1 MLDMNGL
8 RNKCFITCLPFQIPS
23 DCFITCLPFQIPS
36 DSALAYFISYSQNI
50 SLDEQNLSLI
60 KQSFTNKFQ
69 VAYEFKHNAFA

>member
-1 MLDMNGL
+1 MLNMNGL
-8 RNKCFITCLPFQIPS
+8 EKK
-23 DCFITCLPFQIPS
+23 CFITCLPFQIPS